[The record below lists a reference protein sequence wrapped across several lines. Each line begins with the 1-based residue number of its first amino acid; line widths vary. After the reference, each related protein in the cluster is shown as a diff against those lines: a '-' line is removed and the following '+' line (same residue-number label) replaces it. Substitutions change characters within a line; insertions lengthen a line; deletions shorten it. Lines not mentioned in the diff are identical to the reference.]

1 MKLYNCVVFKEDLCT
16 VLGMGI
22 CPIKVKA
29 NVLYYI
35 TQMNSTI
42 SRTVLLNQA
51 RNKMTET

>member
-1 MKLYNCVVFKEDLCT
+1 MYCLRYLSLV
-16 VLGMGI
+16 GI

-51 RNKMTET
+51 TKKMTET